1 MDKIEHYVV
10 QFFSQYAYSPWLVY
24 GAICAFMLLSAFG
37 MPIPEELI
45 LISAGLVGYM
55 AMNPDQFPP
64 PYEGAPHVN
73 VYVLAI
79 VALGAVLA
87 SDYLIY
93 SIGKRMGPRL
103 FRSRWFKKLIN
114 DTALEKIQ
122 RWMWNYGSWAVFVFR
137 FTPGVR
143 FPGHLTCGAMGLSP
157 WRFIA
162 VDWLAA
168 GISVPTQVLLVAY
181 NGHVILKYFGKFKL
195 FFFSGLAAFF
205 ACYIVYKHFKTK
217 YYSRQPRFD
226 SSNVHPIKS
235 VIEAKDSALE
245 ELEPQKLRAN
255 EKN

>member
-1 MDKIEHYVV
+1 MEKFEQFIVE
-10 QFFSQYAYSPWLVY
+10 FFSQYAYSPYLVY
-24 GAICAFMLLSAFG
+24 GAICTFMLLSAFG
-37 MPIPEELI
+37 LPIPEELV

-55 AMNPDQFPP
+55 AMNPDQYPP
-64 PYEGAPHVN
+64 PYVGAPHVN

-79 VALGAVLA
+79 VSLVAVLS

-93 SIGKRMGPRL
+93 AIGKRMGPRL
-103 FRSRWFKKLIN
+103 FKTRWFKKIIK
-114 DTALEKIQ
+114 DSALESIQ

-157 WRFIA
+157 WRFLA

-181 NGHVILKYFGKFKL
+181 NGRVILKYFGKFKIY
-195 FFFSGLAAFF
+195 FFSALGAAF
-205 ACYIVYKHFKTK
+205 ACYIVYKHFKKK
-217 YYSRQPRFD
+217 YYARQPRFA
-226 SSNVHPIKS
+226 STNVHPITS
-235 VIEAKDSALE
+235 AKVDDTSEPE
-245 ELEPQKLRAN
+245 ELMPQKLRSN